1 MGPGLFD
8 VPSMK
13 TARFRGFAE
22 ALLQVGHRYDG
33 GVGTDIRAGSSQE
46 GEKTE
51 LIVSREVGP

>member
-1 MGPGLFD
+1 
-8 VPSMK
+8 MK

-22 ALLQVGHRYDG
+22 VLLQVGHRYDG

-51 LIVSREVGP
+51 LVVSQEVGP